1 MPTPELFTI
10 GIPFFFILAV
20 VFGAL
25 EFSGIFKSK
34 GVKFIIAIAI
44 AFFGISNSTFVESI
58 NLYMPYAA
66 VFFIVLFFVG
76 YIARFFKMEKGK
88 QRDWVL
94 MIIVVGLILILLI
107 SLQGNFEQ
115 YFKNFPISYENFLIM
130 MAVILFLIALFA
142 ALKHGRTQ

>member
-1 MPTPELFTI
+1 MTI

-20 VFGAL
+20 VFGSL

-44 AFFGISNSTFVESI
+44 AAFGITNAGFVESV

-66 VFFIVLFFVG
+66 GFFIVLFFVG
-76 YIARFFKMEKGK
+76 YIVKFFKVEKGK
-88 QRDWVL
+88 ERDWML

-115 YFKNFPISYENFLIM
+115 YFKNLPINYENFLIM
-130 MAVILFLIALFA
+130 MAVILFAVALFA
-142 ALKHGRTQ
+142 AYKHGKT